1 MSWLSFFNRSPAK
14 QIERLRKKVKE
25 PHGDPANRINAV
37 QRLME
42 MGTPEAYLTVLE
54 RFKIYVSPSRQDEEE
69 KEELLSWIVNAGQE
83 TVAPLIRFLKN
94 ERQVYWPV
102 EALKRILSEED
113 LIAKLTE
120 VLRHHWERPP
130 ASPDPKAQ
138 LIRALGKLRSEK
150 LDSTVR
156 LFVEDDD
163 DDVVLAVLDYLFASN
178 NEEAN
183 RDAVIECYLNCEDR
197 PRVRAYVLERLA
209 EKGWSVRGH
218 RPKVE
223 ESLPEDYKL
232 TRDGV
237 LKRIRMR
244 R

>member
-1 MSWLSFFNRSPAK
+1 MSWLSFFNRSPGK
-14 QIERLRKKVKE
+14 KIERLRKKVKE

-69 KEELLSWIVNAGQE
+69 KEELLSWIANAGE
-83 TVAPLIRFLKN
+83 EVVAPLIRFLKS

-102 EALKRILSEED
+102 EALKRILSEDE

-120 VLRHHWERPP
+120 VLRHHWDRPP

-138 LIRALGKLRSEK
+138 LIRALGKLRSPE
-150 LDSTVR
+150 LDEAVR
-156 LFVEDDD
+156 RFLDDDD
-163 DDVVLAVLDYLFASN
+163 DDVVLAVLDYLYASN
-178 NEEAN
+178 DEEAN
-183 RDAVIECYLNCEDR
+183 RDAVLKCYLDCEDR
-197 PRVRAYVLERLA
+197 PRVRAYILERLA
-209 EKGWSVRGH
+209 EKGWRVRGH

-223 ESLPEDYKL
+223 ETLPEDYKL